1 MNLKQALM
9 ELGNKLV
16 TQEGYLPGHPK
27 PEARHYQFDSLD
39 ALLTFTE
46 FLNESPEARDFLAQQ
61 GIEWPV
67 VEGS

>member
-1 MNLKQALM
+1 MNLKKIFM

-16 TQEGYLPGHPK
+16 TQEGYLPGHP
-27 PEARHYQFDSLD
+27 EQQARHYQDDSLD
-39 ALLTFTE
+39 ALLSFTE
-46 FLNESPEARDFLAQQ
+46 FLNESPEARDFLAER